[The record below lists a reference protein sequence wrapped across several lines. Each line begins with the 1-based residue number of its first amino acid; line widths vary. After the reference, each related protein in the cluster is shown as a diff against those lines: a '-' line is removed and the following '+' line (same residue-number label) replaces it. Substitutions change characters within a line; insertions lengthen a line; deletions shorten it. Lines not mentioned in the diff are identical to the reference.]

1 MGNKKKT
8 VRITSQTHFSSQTI
22 TPFGAV
28 KFDER
33 GVSEPIPFEAAEFLL
48 QFPNYSEY
56 EEAAFVPET
65 EVKEQ
70 PQEEEQDEKELPK
83 EEEPGLK
90 EQPQEEKATDPTAVK
105 GPEDKPQKSGSG
117 SSSRRRKKPENEGV

>member
-1 MGNKKKT
+1 MSSKKKM

-33 GVSEPIPFEAAEFLL
+33 GVSEPIPFEAAEYLL

-56 EEAAFVPET
+56 EEAEAAVSTEPDAEKQAQEGVAEEWNESVAEKKPHGETVEKEEVPEKKST
-65 EVKEQ
+65 SAANSKRGR
-70 PQEEEQDEKELPK
+70 KPK
-83 EEEPGLK
+83 NESG
-90 EQPQEEKATDPTAVK
+90 
-105 GPEDKPQKSGSG
+105 KS
-117 SSSRRRKKPENEGV
+117 